1 MIRVVSADDHSLV
14 RRGVKQLL
22 ADAAG
27 IRLVGEAADGD
38 ELMRV
43 LQEQPCDVLL
53 LDITMPGKDG
63 LTLLKEVHGRWP
75 GIAVVIVSMHP
86 ERQYAAQA
94 MRSGA
99 LGYLTKDGAPEQ
111 LIEAVRMVAAG
122 GRFMSAAMA
131 EVLADHVSGDW
142 GKLAHETLSSR
153 ELKVLLR
160 IGEGKTVGEIAEEL
174 FLRTNTVKTYRSRVL
189 AKLGLGSTADLIRYV
204 IENNLGR

>member
-22 ADAAG
+22 ADAQG

-38 ELMRV
+38 ELLRV
-43 LQEQPCDVLL
+43 LRAQPCDVLL

-63 LTLLKEVHGRWP
+63 LTLLKEVRAKWP
-75 GIAVVIVSMHP
+75 GIAVVMVSMHP

-94 MRSGA
+94 LRAGA

-111 LIEAVRMVAAG
+111 LVEAVRTVAAG
-122 GRFMSAAMA
+122 GRFMSAALA
-131 EVLADHVSGDW
+131 EALAGHVAGDW

-153 ELKVLLR
+153 EMKVLVR
-160 IGEGKTVGEIAEEL
+160 IGEGKSVGDIAEEL
-174 FLRTNTVKTYRSRVL
+174 FLRTNTVKTYRARVL
-189 AKLGLGSTADLIRYV
+189 AKLGLASTADLIRYV
-204 IENNLGR
+204 IENNLRG